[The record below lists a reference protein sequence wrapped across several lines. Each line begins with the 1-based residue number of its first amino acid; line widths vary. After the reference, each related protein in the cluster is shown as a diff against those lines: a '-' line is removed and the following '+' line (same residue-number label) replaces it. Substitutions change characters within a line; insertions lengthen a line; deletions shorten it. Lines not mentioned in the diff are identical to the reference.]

1 MDGNALFYGCNYKL
15 KVMSYEIKIND
26 RMAQIELI
34 SRNGNQIQVML
45 DNKLYELDIVE
56 VEKGVY
62 SILHN
67 NRSFNVELV
76 EAKNAK
82 NYTVNT
88 LYESFD
94 VQIIDAETKYLMNRM
109 GDDGEDEKVI
119 ASPMPGKVVKVLVK
133 VGDEVKAGETVVIV
147 SAMKMESEYKVK
159 QDRVIKKVLVKE
171 GDTVAGDQPMV
182 IIE

>member
-1 MDGNALFYGCNYKL
+1 
-15 KVMSYEIKIND
+15 MSYEIKIND
-26 RMAQIELI
+26 RIAQAELL

-45 DNKLYELDIVE
+45 DDKLYELDIME
-56 VEKGVY
+56 VERGVY
-62 SILHN
+62 SIIHN
-67 NRSFNVELV
+67 NSSFNVELV

-82 NYTVNT
+82 SYTVNT

-94 VQIIDAETKYLMNRM
+94 VQIIDAESKYLMNRKK
-109 GDDGEDEKVI
+109 DDGEDDLVI

-133 VGDEVKAGETVVIV
+133 DGDQVKAGETVVVV

-159 QDRVIKKVLVKE
+159 QDRLIKKVLVKE
-171 GDTVAGDQPMV
+171 GDTVTGDQPMV